1 MSRLESCKKIV
12 LLTGAVEKE
21 KIQTLISIFASPLM
35 EEITSRDAN
44 ELLMRSTQ
52 NNQMAATALNA
63 PNSSQVDNIK

>member
-1 MSRLESCKKIV
+1 MSRLETCKKIV
-12 LLTGAVEKE
+12 LITGIVDKD
-21 KIQTLISIFASPLM
+21 KIQVLVSIFAMPLM

-63 PNSSQVDNIK
+63 TNSSQGDPNK